1 MHPTV
6 QISCNKGEQM
16 NSSVTNILLVGVG
29 GQGILVASEIIS
41 EALMLAGFDVKKS
54 EVHGMAQRG
63 GSVVSHVRFG
73 TKVYS
78 PIIPEGEADILVGFE
93 LLEAYRYLPLMKK
106 SAGIVVNNLMI
117 NPPSVSTGEES
128 YPEGLPEK
136 ISKAYPES
144 IFIDGIELAKQAGNA
159 KTANTVLLGALSV
172 LSGTVQKFW
181 LGAIEK
187 MVPAK
192 TLEVNK
198 KAFELGKSSIA

>member
-1 MHPTV
+1 
-6 QISCNKGEQM
+6 M
-16 NSSVTNILLVGVG
+16 NDTVTNILLVGVG

-73 TKVYS
+73 AKVYS

-93 LLEAYRYLPLMKK
+93 LLETYRYLPLMKK
-106 SAGIVVNNLMI
+106 TARIVVNNLRI
-117 NPPSVSTGEES
+117 NPPSVSAGKES
-128 YPEGLPEK
+128 YPEGIAEK
-136 ISKAYPES
+136 ISKFYPDS

-159 KTANTVLLGALSV
+159 KTANTVLLGALSA
-172 LSGTVQKFW
+172 LSGADEKFW
-181 LGAIEK
+181 LNAIEK
-187 MVPAK
+187 MVPGK

-198 KAFELGKSSIA
+198 KAFELGKNSIA